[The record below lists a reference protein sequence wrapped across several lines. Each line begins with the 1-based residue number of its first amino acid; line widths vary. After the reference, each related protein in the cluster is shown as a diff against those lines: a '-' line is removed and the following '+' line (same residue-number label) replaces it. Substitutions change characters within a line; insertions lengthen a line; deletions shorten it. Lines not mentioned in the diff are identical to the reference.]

1 MKPMFTDLKARVHSF
16 LAKHCSDRKDEMQ
29 LMVYLT
35 YQVLVIL
42 GMPMHFAFGFI
53 GQEDFC
59 LKAISIG
66 IWLTAVVVFILFLSK
81 RLRLP
86 KAFFWLAVPFQFF
99 ECVRIVYLAAM
110 TSPAWLIAH
119 QKLVVIN
126 ELLSYCNLV
135 GVCVALVPL
144 APTLILG
151 MYLVSIGV
159 AYVICPSVMVN
170 QFVLL
175 TSYYMVGIWV
185 YFLITRRL
193 VSSTAR
199 DMKGYKQFQDSV
211 LDMFHMGKAE
221 LVSIIQLCRG
231 AGRRDEMYGKM
242 LANLSEQTCYNLIA
256 IGAYLQNERRDQ
268 ATDLAAEFPQLTPS
282 ELEVVR
288 LILKDMTLKEIA
300 VATGKSLSNVG
311 TVRGNIRKKLGLSP
325 EDNLR
330 DWLLAELKSKT
341 GSRFPMSNLL
351 FRGGVND
358 GGEVRLDRAAGT

>member
-1 MKPMFTDLKARVHSF
+1 MKPKFTDLKARVHSF

-35 YQVLVIL
+35 YQVLVIF
-42 GMPMHFAFGFI
+42 GMPMHFAFRII

-81 RLRLP
+81 RLSLP

-110 TSPAWLIAH
+110 TSPTWLIAH

-135 GVCVALVPL
+135 GVCVGLVPL

>member
-1 MKPMFTDLKARVHSF
+1 MSCCH
-16 LAKHCSDRKDEMQ
+16 
-29 LMVYLT
+29 
-35 YQVLVIL
+35 I
-42 GMPMHFAFGFI
+42 
-53 GQEDFC
+53 
-59 LKAISIG
+59 AI
-66 IWLTAVVVFILFLSK
+66 WF
-81 RLRLP
+81 
-86 KAFFWLAVPFQFF
+86 
-99 ECVRIVYLAAM
+99 
-110 TSPAWLIAH
+110 
-119 QKLVVIN
+119 
-126 ELLSYCNLV
+126 
-135 GVCVALVPL
+135 VCVGLVPL
-144 APTLILG
+144 APTLVLG

-175 TSYYMVGIWV
+175 TSYYMVGIWL

-193 VSSTAR
+193 VSSAAR

-351 FRGGVND
+351 FRGG
-358 GGEVRLDRAAGT
+358 